1 MFLMA
6 RKYIVF
12 FSVLTLFLSLRSHS
26 YAQLEIDREVKVEA
40 GVGDSFLAV
49 SGFISPFAS
58 VVMDTKG
65 SFLASTVA
73 DREGNFVFRDVRI
86 KDTLENFCLKAI
98 DIKRVGESKTC
109 IRAKP
114 VLGRLEKNG
123 IFLPPTIGLSRRKVT
138 EGESVSVFGYTMPQ
152 ATSNVNIEGR
162 GYITVTA
169 DSQGYYKTKLED
181 LKRGKYVLY
190 ATAKLKEKKSLVPQS
205 RVEVEAISGG
215 AKIVV
220 LIIEFLKWLWRI
232 ITTFIFIWIILAI
245 LIPIFILIYMLFFAK
260 KRKKKK
266 VKK

>member
-1 MFLMA
+1 MKSKSSKIFIVVLFAICYLLFAISA
-6 RKYIVF
+6 R
-12 FSVLTLFLSLRSHS
+12 
-26 YAQLEIDREVKVEA
+26 AQLEVDRDVKVEA
-40 GVGDSFLAV
+40 GVGDNFLTV

-65 SFLASTVA
+65 VFLASTVA
-73 DREGNFVFRDVRI
+73 DREGNFVFKDIRI
-86 KDTLENFCLKAI
+86 KDTLKNFCLKAV
-98 DIKRVGESKTC
+98 DIKRVGESTTC
-109 IRAKP
+109 IQAKP

-169 DSQGYYKTKLED
+169 DSKGYYETKLEN

-190 ATAKLKEKKSLVPQS
+190 ATAELEDKKSLVPVS
-205 RVEVEAISGG
+205 RVKVEAISGG
-215 AKIVV
+215 AKIII

-232 ITTFIFIWIILAI
+232 ITQFFFIWIILAI
-245 LIPIFILIYMLFFAK
+245 LIPIFILLYKLFFAK
-260 KRKKKK
+260 KRKRKK